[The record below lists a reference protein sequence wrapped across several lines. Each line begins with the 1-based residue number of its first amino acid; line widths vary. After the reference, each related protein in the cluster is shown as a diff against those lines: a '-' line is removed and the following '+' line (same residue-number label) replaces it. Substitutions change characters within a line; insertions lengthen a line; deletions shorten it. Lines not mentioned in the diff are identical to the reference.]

1 MSWDSGYV
9 TDIDYTHGHYTE
21 LDPHRAQFALTYAGI
36 KPLDIDAA
44 CELGF
49 GQGVSL
55 NINAA
60 GSDIKWYGTDFNPNQ
75 ALNAKQVAKTHQGS
89 LQIFDDDFL
98 TLLENENLPDFDFI
112 SLHGIWSWISDENRT
127 VISEFIRRKLKI
139 GGVVYISYNTLP
151 GWNQMI
157 PIRNLMMD
165 LMEASTPPQDL
176 SSSRVGR
183 TLNIMEDLTKL
194 GLKHLAANPAGQKKL
209 ESLVSQNKNYVAHE
223 YFNRDWMAMNFSD
236 ISSIL
241 QNSKINY
248 VASANLL
255 ENIDVLNLS
264 NEQAAYLS
272 GLESIK
278 LRETLRDYMIN
289 QTFRRDY
296 WVKGSVRFSAPER
309 IAALDKFRLIAA
321 KSLKNF
327 DFKLKCNIGE
337 ANLTESVYAPIIELM
352 SDHELRTVKEIRQ
365 ALVKTNDI
373 SVQQIL
379 EALYILVG
387 SNTLILSYDAQHSK
401 KVNHQASGSNKHLM
415 AKSIEG
421 NHVNFLVSPLT
432 GSGIPVGRIDQI
444 FIHLLQTKVKDVET
458 LATKTQS
465 ILEQR
470 GHSILKDGKAV
481 PTGEELFLELS
492 SRAKMFLEQAVPIY
506 KKLHIL

>member
-1 MSWDSGYV
+1 
-9 TDIDYTHGHYTE
+9 
-21 LDPHRAQFALTYAGI
+21 
-36 KPLDIDAA
+36 
-44 CELGF
+44 
-49 GQGVSL
+49 
-55 NINAA
+55 
-60 GSDIKWYGTDFNPNQ
+60 
-75 ALNAKQVAKTHQGS
+75 
-89 LQIFDDDFL
+89 
-98 TLLENENLPDFDFI
+98 
-112 SLHGIWSWISDENRT
+112 
-127 VISEFIRRKLKI
+127 
-139 GGVVYISYNTLP
+139 
-151 GWNQMI
+151 
-157 PIRNLMMD
+157 
-165 LMEASTPPQDL
+165 
-176 SSSRVGR
+176 
-183 TLNIMEDLTKL
+183 
-194 GLKHLAANPAGQKKL
+194 
-209 ESLVSQNKNYVAHE
+209 
-223 YFNRDWMAMNFSD
+223 
-236 ISSIL
+236 
-241 QNSKINY
+241 
-248 VASANLL
+248 
-255 ENIDVLNLS
+255 VLNLS

-401 KVNHQASGSNKHLM
+401 KVNHQASGLNKHLM

-444 FIHLLQTKVKDVET
+444 FIHLLQTKVKDIET
-458 LATKTQS
+458 LAAKTQL

-470 GHSILKDGKAV
+470 GHSIIKDGKPV